1 MSGRG
6 GQPPPRRTP
15 APSAETPSDVKRPLL
30 VFLALAAFAG
40 CSGGDGFLPS
50 RLHSMDA
57 TQLQRLVRA
66 ESEQTGVSA
75 ALLTAVIT
83 VESKGD
89 PHAVSR
95 AGAGGLMQLMPGTAA
110 TYGVVNRFDP
120 EENIHG
126 GARYLRDLL
135 KRFHND
141 TSLALA
147 AYNAGPGA
155 VDAAHGSLP
164 PIAETRAY
172 VARVTAALR
181 DS

>member
-1 MSGRG
+1 V
-6 GQPPPRRTP
+6 P
-15 APSAETPSDVKRPLL
+15 AAETPSDVKRPLL

-66 ESEQTGVSA
+66 EAKQTGVSA